1 MGGERAWLRQPILFY
16 SSGKSPHRMSAKVL
30 LVEDSPMINGAL
42 KLLLESGG
50 FDVTLATTAAE
61 AKAMGGDQRVDVM
74 LLDISLPDADG
85 LSVLEDLAARGM
97 RPAITYA
104 MTGHSDPATRARC
117 IAAGCDDVLL
127 KPVPVQQLLRIV
139 SEAVA

>member
-1 MGGERAWLRQPILFY
+1 
-16 SSGKSPHRMSAKVL
+16 MSAKVL

-61 AKAMGGDQRVDVM
+61 ALAWNQPQRADVM
-74 LLDISLPDADG
+74 LLDISLPDGDG
-85 LSVLEDLAARGM
+85 LSVIPGLDARGLK
-97 RPAITYA
+97 PAVTYA
-104 MTGHSDPATRARC
+104 MTGHGDAETRDRC
-117 IAAGCDDVLL
+117 LEAGCDDVLL

-139 SEAVA
+139 TEAVA

>member
-1 MGGERAWLRQPILFY
+1 
-16 SSGKSPHRMSAKVL
+16 MSARVL

-61 AKAMGGDQRVDVM
+61 AIESGSAQRADVM
-74 LLDISLPDADG
+74 LLDISLPEGDG
-85 LSVLEDLAARGM
+85 LAVLEQLTARGM
-97 RPAITYA
+97 KPVTTYA
-104 MTGHSDPATRARC
+104 MTGYSDSATRDRC
-117 IAAGCDDVLL
+117 LAAGCDDVLL